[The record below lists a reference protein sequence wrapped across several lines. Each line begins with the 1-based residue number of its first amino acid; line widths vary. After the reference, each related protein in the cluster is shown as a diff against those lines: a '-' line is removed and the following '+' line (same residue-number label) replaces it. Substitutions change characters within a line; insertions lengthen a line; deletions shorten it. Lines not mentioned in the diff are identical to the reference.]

1 MQFSSIFMI
10 FNTLQIIY
18 AINSAILTKNQEKE
32 ENLTFFYHYEIS
44 DPHLAQPAIT

>member
-18 AINSAILTKNQEKE
+18 AINSAIFTKNQEKE
-32 ENLTFFYHYEIS
+32 EHLTFFFIIMKFQT
-44 DPHLAQPAIT
+44 PTWLN